1 MKNLIDKCNPKQIG
15 LAVSIFSTINECR
28 FDNREEAFQ
37 AVDLLHQIL
46 SHSHSKEKIEE
57 VVKYIF
63 ERSHALQFEKFK
75 KDHLDNCILY
85 KGKKDD

>member
-37 AVDLLHQIL
+37 LHP
-46 SHSHSKEKIEE
+46 
-57 VVKYIF
+57 VC
-63 ERSHALQFEKFK
+63 HA
-75 KDHLDNCILY
+75 
-85 KGKKDD
+85 